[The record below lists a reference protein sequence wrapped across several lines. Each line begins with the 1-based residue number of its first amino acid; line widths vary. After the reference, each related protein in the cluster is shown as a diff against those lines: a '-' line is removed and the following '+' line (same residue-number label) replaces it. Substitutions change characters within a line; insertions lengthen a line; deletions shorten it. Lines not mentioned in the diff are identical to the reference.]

1 MPRAEKEGG
10 RSKESS
16 NTYSV
21 LSRDPSVLF
30 KLLLQPISLS
40 PERSVLVLQ
49 LTEIGI
55 HVRHLASGDLQCLLL
70 SLQCTQDDQECQ
82 LMPRGSHSSSE
93 I

>member
-10 RSKESS
+10 RSKESR

-30 KLLLQPISLS
+30 KLLLEPISLS

-49 LTEIGI
+49 LTKIGI
-55 HVRHLASGDLQCLLL
+55 HVRHLASGNL
-70 SLQCTQDDQECQ
+70 
-82 LMPRGSHSSSE
+82 
-93 I
+93 